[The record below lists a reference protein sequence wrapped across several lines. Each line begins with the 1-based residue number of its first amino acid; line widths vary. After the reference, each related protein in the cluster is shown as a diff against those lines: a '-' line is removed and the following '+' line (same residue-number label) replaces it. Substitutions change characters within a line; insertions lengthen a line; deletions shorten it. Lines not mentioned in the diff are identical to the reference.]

1 MALVMAFVVSAV
13 IFSSG
18 KKCHCVYTQGF
29 SSPDRRTIDRNQFG
43 LGVFRQ
49 AQQNL
54 SQINFEL
61 TSIDNKRSTAGSHRV
76 KNLLYR
82 SIASMS
88 APIRARYHLTRPA
101 LLAWL
106 LRQEQQQEHAI
117 VRLHFLAWVGC
128 IGMPLYYLIWTS
140 WFPQKF
146 ESPGLRILGVV
157 LCLPALLFSRKMKG
171 SWLRTYEFV
180 SVTYVMPFFFSYM
193 FLMNQGSAV
202 WGESLLL
209 ALILLFQFDTLWALA
224 SCATG
229 ALAACLLYTLLG
241 NHGAEPGFHMFPVA
255 MEQAPI
261 YVFTIV
267 IVALSRIGRRM
278 LAREKLS
285 GMSQALAMVSHELR
299 TPLISIAANVR
310 GIERAAAGADGGV
323 ADALARIGFEVRHM
337 NQMIDLFLM
346 SAAAMNQQL
355 APSERLSMAQ
365 MVRTLIERY
374 PFATGEQRG
383 MVSVVVRADFSFHG
397 RQELAAVVLLNLLRN
412 AMKAMQRAGKGKVR
426 IVVDGT
432 RRRPRLL
439 LMDSGCGIPAR
450 QLPYIFERF
459 YSYPA
464 NTGAGIGLALC
475 KDIMQAWHG
484 KIRCRSREH
493 RYTVFTLEFPPARRA
508 ADSFS
513 PGDLP

>member
-1 MALVMAFVVSAV
+1 M
-13 IFSSG
+13 
-18 KKCHCVYTQGF
+18 
-29 SSPDRRTIDRNQFG
+29 
-43 LGVFRQ
+43 
-49 AQQNL
+49 
-54 SQINFEL
+54 
-61 TSIDNKRSTAGSHRV
+61 

-82 SIASMS
+82 GVASIG
-88 APIRARYHLTRPA
+88 APIMARFHLARPA

-106 LRQEQQQEHAI
+106 LRQERQQEHAI

-128 IGMPLYYLIWTS
+128 IGMPMYYLIWTI

-146 ESPGLRILGVV
+146 ESPGLRLLGIAV
-157 LCLPALLFSRKMKG
+157 CLPALLFPRKLKG
-171 SWLRTYEFV
+171 HWLRSYEFV

-193 FLMNQGSAV
+193 FLMNQGSAI

-224 SCATG
+224 SCASG
-229 ALAACLLYTLLG
+229 ALAACLLYMLLG
-241 NHGAEPGFHMFPVA
+241 DPNAAPGFRIFPIA

-267 IVALSRIGRRM
+267 IVALTRTGRRV
-278 LAREKLS
+278 LAREKLA
-285 GMSQALAMVSHELR
+285 GMAQALAMVSHELR

-310 GIERAAAGADGGV
+310 GIERASSGAGDGV
-323 ADALARIGFEVRHM
+323 PEALARIGFEVRHM

-355 APSERLSMAQ
+355 APSERVSMAE
-365 MVRTLIERY
+365 MVRTVIDRF
-374 PFATGEQRG
+374 PFSTAGQREL
-383 MVSVVVRADFSFHG
+383 VSVVVRSDFSFHG

-412 AMKAMQRAGKGKVR
+412 ALKALQRAGKGKVR
-426 IVVDGT
+426 IIVDGT

-439 LMDSGCGIPAR
+439 LMDTGCGIPAR
-450 QLPYIFERF
+450 QLPFIFERF

-475 KDIMQAWHG
+475 KDILQAWHG
-484 KIRCRSREH
+484 RIRCRSREQ
-493 RYTVFTLEFPPARRA
+493 RYTVFALEFPPARRA
-508 ADSFS
+508 ADALP
-513 PGDLP
+513 PGDLR